1 MTLETTES
9 PRTSAPRAQIRRFQ
23 IPRAMAIG
31 GLLVCGIWLNDRLGA
46 RSVFAISAC
55 GLLTL
60 MAHIAARCRLNRIEG
75 VALTCAI
82 VSLGAS
88 LQAVRDSAEDGRDI
102 GQLIASQ
109 QINTDSAVRLTGVVA
124 NIPAL
129 DSVIDSR
136 PSGTGG
142 HQQTRTLFLLQV
154 SGLANAQEPFVVRG
168 LCRVLV
174 EGDVTALLR
183 WGDHVEVLAE
193 LDTARPP
200 LNPGEFDFQR
210 HLQRS
215 GISAMLF
222 VKHAAA
228 IQVQKT
234 KWWSPESLLT
244 TFRQQ
249 TVAALQTNLSPKNRA
264 TAEALLL
271 GNRGHLTPDLERD
284 FIASGTMHLLAIS
297 GLHVGILYV
306 FLVRLLNLLLITR
319 TRSLLL
325 AGLVCVLYCF
335 LTDLRPSVM
344 RSTVFIALHVLGQIC
359 VREMRIGS
367 LIGVTAIVL
376 LVFDPSIAFDV
387 GAWLSFLCVG
397 ALGWVAERAPAGED
411 RDAPPEALTWQEKF
425 SEFYSGLRTWLA
437 RSYQQMLAVTLLSAP
452 LVATQFH
459 VVSLTG
465 MLINLLLIPFTTATL
480 IVGYVFIAAG
490 LAVPPLA
497 IIPGTVFGLCLTILN
512 GAVSFSA
519 DVRLG
524 FVTIPDLPAWFLPA
538 YYSLL
543 TASALAS
550 RSSTRLALRVI
561 LLTLVTLLFRDV
573 CISPKSPN
581 LECTVLSVGH
591 GNATVV
597 ETPDG
602 KILLFDAGAL
612 NRGERTAD
620 LISRFLWHKGHRQI
634 NAIILSH
641 PDADHYNA
649 VSSLLDRIPVGQL
662 VVTNEFARSAAL
674 EVQAVLNDASTLNIP
689 CSIAQHGDQILLA
702 STTIDFLQSNT
713 AGIENL
719 ADNAS
724 SLVAILSCFGHRIC
738 LPGDLEGSGQD
749 ELLPMLPTCSLL
761 VSPHHGSPASNTRRL
776 ANQTKPTCVV
786 VSARD
791 ERQADA
797 LRKTYATDS
806 VLLTSVSGAV
816 HFQITPSGQTTIETF
831 TGQVNRAVDF

>member
-1 MTLETTES
+1 VTPEPTES
-9 PRTSAPRAQIRRFQ
+9 PRASVPRGQIRRFQ

-31 GLLVCGIWLNDRLGA
+31 GLMVCGVWLNDRLGG
-46 RSVFAISAC
+46 RSTFSISAC
-55 GLLTL
+55 FLLISV
-60 MAHIAARCRLNRIEG
+60 AHLAARYCYIRTENI
-75 VALTCAI
+75 ALAFAI

-88 LQAVRDSAEDGRDI
+88 LHAVRDSAEDGRDI
-102 GQLIASQ
+102 ARLIATR
-109 QINTDSAVRLTGVVA
+109 QIDTDAAIRLTGVVA

-129 DSVIDSR
+129 DSVVDSR
-136 PSGTGG
+136 QSGLNGNK
-142 HQQTRTLFLLQV
+142 QIRTLFLLRTTGVCGSQDPM
-154 SGLANAQEPFVVRG
+154 AVRG

-174 EGDVTALLR
+174 EGDATALLK
-183 WGDHVEVLAE
+183 WGDHVELLGQ

-228 IQVQKT
+228 VQVQKT
-234 KWWSPESLLT
+234 AWWSPGSLLT
-244 TFRQQ
+244 LFRQQ
-249 TVAALQTNLSPKNRA
+249 TVEALRANLSPKNRA

-284 FIASGTMHLLAIS
+284 FVASGTMHLLAIS

-306 FLVRLLNLLLITR
+306 FLVRLLNMLLITR

-367 LIGVTAIVL
+367 LLGVTAIVL
-376 LVFDPSIAFDV
+376 LIFDPSIAFDV

-397 ALGWVAERAPAGED
+397 ALGWVAERTPARED
-411 RDAPPEALTWQEKF
+411 RDAPPEALTWQERL
-425 SEFYSGLRTWLA
+425 SELRAGLLTWIG

-497 IIPGTVFGLCLTILN
+497 IIPGTVFGLCLTVLN
-512 GAVSFSA
+512 SAVSFSA

-538 YYSLL
+538 YYFLL
-543 TASALAS
+543 AASALAS
-550 RSSTRLALRVI
+550 RSSARLALRVI
-561 LLTLVTLLFRDV
+561 LLALVTLLFRNV
-573 CISPKSPN
+573 CISPVSPN

-602 KILLFDAGAL
+602 HVLLFDAGAL

-620 LISRFLWHKGHRQI
+620 LISRFLWNRGHRQI
-634 NAIILSH
+634 NAIVISH

-662 VVTNEFARSAAL
+662 IITREFVRSAAP
-674 EVQAVLNDASTLNIP
+674 EVQAVLDDAAALSIP
-689 CSIAQHGDQILLA
+689 CCIAKHGDRLSFA
-702 STTIDFLQSNT
+702 NSTIDFLQANSE
-713 AGIENL
+713 GQENY

-724 SLVAILSCFGHRIC
+724 SLVSIISCFGHRIC
-738 LPGDLEGSGQD
+738 LPGDLEGEGQD
-749 ELLPMLPTCSLL
+749 QLLSVLPTCSLL
-761 VSPHHGSPASNTRRL
+761 VSPHHGSPASNTKRL
-776 ANQTKPTCVV
+776 AHQTKPTCVV
-786 VSARD
+786 VSAKD
-791 ERQADA
+791 ERQADT
-797 LRKTYATDS
+797 LRKTYAPDS
-806 VLLTSVSGAV
+806 VLMTSVSGAV
-816 HFQITPSGQTTIETF
+816 RFQVTPAGQTTIETF
-831 TGQVNRAVDF
+831 TASATVDF

>member
-1 MTLETTES
+1 
-9 PRTSAPRAQIRRFQ
+9 
-23 IPRAMAIG
+23 MAIG
-31 GLLVCGIWLNDRLGA
+31 GLLVCGIWLNDRLDCGSA
-46 RSVFAISAC
+46 LAISAC
-55 GLLTL
+55 CLLTFIARIT
-60 MAHIAARCRLNRIEG
+60 AHWRFDRTESISL
-75 VALTCAI
+75 ALAI
-82 VSLGAS
+82 VSLGAA
-88 LQAVRDSAEDGRDI
+88 LHAVRDSAEDGRDI
-102 GQLIASQ
+102 AQLMATR
-109 QINTDSAVRLTGVVA
+109 QIDPDSALRLSGVVA

-129 DSVIDSR
+129 DSVVDSR
-136 PSGTGG
+136 QSGASGYN
-142 HQQTRTLFLLQV
+142 QARTLFLLRV
-154 SGLANAQEPFVVRG
+154 SGVGSSDQPLPARG

-174 EGDVTALLR
+174 EGDATNLLK
-183 WGDHVEVLAE
+183 WGDHVEMLGE

-210 HLQRS
+210 HLHRS
-215 GISAMLF
+215 GIAAMMF

-228 IQVQKT
+228 IQVRKT
-234 KWWSPESLLT
+234 TWWSPESLLS

-249 TVAALQTNLSPKNRA
+249 TVAALKANLSAKNRA

-376 LVFDPSIAFDV
+376 LIFDPSIAFDV

-397 ALGWVAERAPAGED
+397 ALGWVAERTPTRED
-411 RDAPPEALTWQEKF
+411 RDAPPEALTWQERL
-425 SEFYSGLRTWLA
+425 SEFRSGLITWLGK
-437 RSYQQMLAVTLLSAP
+437 SYQQMLAVTLLSAP

-490 LAVPPLA
+490 LATPPLA
-497 IIPGTVFGLCLTILN
+497 IIPGTVFGLCLSVLN
-512 GAVSFSA
+512 GAVSISA

-538 YYSLL
+538 YYLLL
-543 TASALAS
+543 TASALAA
-550 RSSTRLALRVI
+550 RSSTRQALRLI
-561 LLTLVTLLFRDV
+561 LLAMITLLFRHV
-573 CISPKSPN
+573 CISPTSPN

-602 KILLFDAGAL
+602 QVLLFDAGAL

-620 LISRFLWHKGHRQI
+620 LICRFLWTRGHRRI
-634 NAIILSH
+634 NAIIISH
-641 PDADHYNA
+641 PDSDHYNA

-662 VVTNEFARSAAL
+662 IITSEFVQSAAP
-674 EVQAVLNDASTLNIP
+674 EVQAVLDVASALRVP
-689 CSIAQHGDQILLA
+689 CGIAQHGDQISLA
-702 STTIDFLQSNT
+702 NATIDFLQASSD
-713 AGIENL
+713 GIENH

-724 SLVAILSCFGHRIC
+724 SLVSFIRCFGHQIC
-738 LPGDLEGSGQD
+738 LPGDLEGKGQD
-749 ELLPMLPTCSLL
+749 QLLPKLPTCSLL
-761 VSPHHGSPASNTRRL
+761 VSPHHGSPASNTIRL
-776 ANQTKPTCVV
+776 ANQTKPACVI
-786 VSARD
+786 VSAKD
-791 ERQADA
+791 ERKAAA
-797 LRKTYATDS
+797 LRKTYEPAS
-806 VLLTSVSGAV
+806 VLMTSASGAV
-816 HFQITPSGQTTIETF
+816 RCQITPMGHSTIETF
-831 TGQVNRAVDF
+831 AKPVAVDF

>member
-1 MTLETTES
+1 MTPEPTES
-9 PRTSAPRAQIRRFQ
+9 LRASAPRAHIRRFQ

-31 GLLVCGIWLNDRLGA
+31 GLMVCGIWLNDRLGGS
-46 RSVFAISAC
+46 SVFGISAC
-55 GLLTL
+55 FLLISI
-60 MAHIAARCRLNRIEG
+60 AHLAARHRYIRTENI
-75 VALTCAI
+75 ALALAI
-82 VSLGAS
+82 VSLGAA
-88 LQAVRDSAEDGRDI
+88 LHAVRDSAEDGRDI
-102 GQLIASQ
+102 AQLIAAR
-109 QINTDSAVRLTGVVA
+109 QIDTDSAIRLTGVVA

-129 DSVIDSR
+129 DSVVDSR
-136 PSGTGG
+136 QIGSNRIN
-142 HQQTRTLFLLQV
+142 QIRTLFLLRTTGVRSSQDPM
-154 SGLANAQEPFVVRG
+154 AVRG

-174 EGDVTALLR
+174 EGDATPLLK
-183 WGDHVEVLAE
+183 WGDHVELLGE

-234 KWWSPESLLT
+234 TWWSPGSLLT
-244 TFRQQ
+244 LFRQQ
-249 TVAALQTNLSPKNRA
+249 TVKALQTNLSPKSQA

-306 FLVRLLNLLLITR
+306 FLVRLLNILLITR

-325 AGLVCVLYCF
+325 AGLICVLYCF

-376 LVFDPSIAFDV
+376 LIFDPSIAFDV

-397 ALGWVAERAPAGED
+397 ALGWVAERTPARED
-411 RDAPPEALTWQEKF
+411 RDAPPEALTWQERL
-425 SEFYSGLRTWLA
+425 SEYRSGLLTWMG

-497 IIPGTVFGLCLTILN
+497 IIPGTVFGLCLTVLN

-538 YYSLL
+538 YYFLL
-543 TASALAS
+543 AASALAS
-550 RSSTRLALRVI
+550 RSSTRQALRVI
-561 LLTLVTLLFRDV
+561 LLGLVTLLFRNA
-573 CISPKSPN
+573 CISPESPN

-591 GNATVV
+591 GNATIV

-620 LISRFLWHKGHRQI
+620 LICRFLWTRGHRQI
-634 NAIILSH
+634 NAIIISH

-662 VVTNEFARSAAL
+662 IITSEFVRSAAP
-674 EVQAVLNDASTLNIP
+674 EVKAVLDDAAALSIP
-689 CSIAQHGDQILLA
+689 CGIAQHGDRISFA
-702 STTIDFLQSNT
+702 NSTIDFLQASSEG
-713 AGIENL
+713 AENY

-724 SLVAILSCFGHRIC
+724 SLVSIISGFRHRIC
-738 LPGDLEGSGQD
+738 LPGDLEGEGQD
-749 ELLPMLPTCSLL
+749 QLLSKLPTCSLL
-761 VSPHHGSPASNTRRL
+761 VSPHHGSPASNNLRL

-786 VSARD
+786 VSAKND
-791 ERQADA
+791 RQADA
-797 LRKTYATDS
+797 LRKNYGRDS
-806 VLLTSVSGAV
+806 VLMTSVAGAV
-816 HFQITPSGQTTIETF
+816 RFQVTPAGHTTIKTF
-831 TGQVNRAVDF
+831 TARDTVDF

>member
-1 MTLETTES
+1 MTPEPTES
-9 PRTSAPRAQIRRFQ
+9 LRTSAPRAQIRRFQ

-31 GLLVCGIWLNDRLGA
+31 GLLVCGIWLNDRLGV

-55 GLLTL
+55 CLLTL
-60 MAHIAARCRLNRIEG
+60 MAHIAARCRFNRTEG
-75 VALTCAI
+75 IALALAI
-82 VSLGAS
+82 VSLGVT
-88 LQAVRDSAEDGRDI
+88 LQAVRDSTEDGRDI
-102 GQLIASQ
+102 AQLIATH
-109 QINTDSAVRLTGVVA
+109 QIDTDSAVRLTGVVA

-129 DSVIDSR
+129 DSVVDSR
-136 PSGTGG
+136 PSGLNGR
-142 HQQTRTLFLLQV
+142 QQIRTLFLLRA
-154 SGLANAQEPFVVRG
+154 SGVASSDEPFAVRG

-183 WGDHVEVLAE
+183 WGDHVELLAE

-234 KWWSPESLLT
+234 TWWSPESLLT
-244 TFRQQ
+244 LFRQQ
-249 TVAALQTNLSPKNRA
+249 TVAALKANLSLKNRA

-306 FLVRLLNLLLITR
+306 FLVRLLNMLLITR

-376 LVFDPSIAFDV
+376 LIFDPSIAFDV

-397 ALGWVAERAPAGED
+397 ALGWVAERTPARED
-411 RDAPPEALTWQEKF
+411 RDAPPEALTWQEKL
-425 SEFYSGLRTWLA
+425 SEFYSGLRTWLGK
-437 RSYQQMLAVTLLSAP
+437 SYQQMLAVTLLSAP

-480 IVGYVFIAAG
+480 IVGYIFIAAG

-497 IIPGTVFGLCLTILN
+497 IIPGTVFGLCLTVLN

-550 RSSTRLALRVI
+550 RSSTRQTLRVV
-561 LLTLVTLLFRDV
+561 LLALVTLLFREV
-573 CISPKSPN
+573 CTSPVSPN

-620 LISRFLWHKGHRQI
+620 LISRFLWKRGHRQI

-662 VVTNEFARSAAL
+662 VVTNEFVRSTAP
-674 EVQAVLNDASTLNIP
+674 EVQAVLHDASALSIP
-689 CSIAQHGDQILLA
+689 CSIAQHGDQISLA
-702 STTIDFLQSNT
+702 NTTIDFLQASA
-713 AGIENL
+713 AGTENQ

-724 SLVAILSCFGHRIC
+724 SLVAIVSCFGHRIC
-738 LPGDLEGSGQD
+738 LPGDLEGQGQD
-749 ELLPMLPTCSLL
+749 QLLQALPTCSLL

-776 ANQTKPTCVV
+776 ANQVKPAHVV
-786 VSARD
+786 VSAKD
-791 ERQADA
+791 ERQAGA
-797 LRKTYATDS
+797 LRKTYASDS
-806 VLLTSVSGAV
+806 VLMTSVSGAV
-816 HFQITPSGQTTIETF
+816 RFQITPSGQTTIETF
-831 TGQVNRAVDF
+831 AKPVAIDF

>member
-1 MTLETTES
+1 MTPETTES
-9 PRTSAPRAQIRRFQ
+9 PRASAPRAQIKRFQ
-23 IPRAMAIG
+23 IPRAMAIS
-31 GLLVCGIWLNDRLGA
+31 GLMVCGIWLNDRLGA
-46 RSVFAISAC
+46 RSLFAISAC
-55 GLLTL
+55 CLLTL
-60 MAHIAARCRLNRIEG
+60 IAHIAAHCRFSRIEG
-75 VALTCAI
+75 IALALAI
-82 VSLGAS
+82 ISLGAS

-102 GQLIASQ
+102 AQLIASR
-109 QINTDSAVRLTGVVA
+109 QIDTDSAIRLTGVVA

-129 DSVIDSR
+129 DSVVDSR
-136 PSGTGG
+136 PSGSNGS
-142 HQQTRTLFLLQV
+142 QQIRTLFLLRA
-154 SGLANAQEPFVVRG
+154 SGVGRSDEPLAVRG

-174 EGDVTALLR
+174 EGDATALLR
-183 WGDHVEVLAE
+183 WGDHVELLAE

-200 LNPGEFDFQR
+200 LNPGEFNFQR

-228 IQVQKT
+228 IRVQKT

-249 TVAALQTNLSPKNRA
+249 TVAALKINLSPKNRA

-376 LVFDPSIAFDV
+376 LIFDPSIAFDV

-397 ALGWVAERAPAGED
+397 ALGWVAERTPARED
-411 RDAPPEALTWQEKF
+411 HDAPPEALTWQEKF
-425 SEFYSGLRTWLA
+425 SEFYSGLRTWLG

-497 IIPGTVFGLCLTILN
+497 IIPGTVFGLCLTVLN
-512 GAVSFSA
+512 SAVSFSA

-550 RSSTRLALRVI
+550 RSSTRQTLRVI
-561 LLTLVTLLFRDV
+561 LLALVTLLFRDV
-573 CISPKSPN
+573 CISPESPN

-602 KILLFDAGAL
+602 HVLLFDAGAL

-620 LISRFLWHKGHRQI
+620 LISRFLWTRGHREI

-662 VVTNEFARSAAL
+662 VLTSEFVRSAAP
-674 EVQAVLNDASTLNIP
+674 EVQAVLDDASALGIP
-689 CSIAQHGDQILLA
+689 CSIAKHGDRVSFA
-702 STTIDFLQSNT
+702 NATIDFLQASSEGT
-713 AGIENL
+713 ENY

-724 SLVAILSCFGHRIC
+724 SLVSIITCFGHRIC
-738 LPGDLEGSGQD
+738 LPGDLEGAGQD
-749 ELLPMLPTCSLL
+749 QLLPNLPTCSLL

-776 ANQTKPTCVV
+776 ATQTKPACVV
-786 VSARD
+786 VSAKD
-791 ERQADA
+791 DRQANA
-797 LRKTYATDS
+797 LQKNYGRDS

-816 HFQITPSGQTTIETF
+816 RFQITPVGHTTIETF
-831 TGQVNRAVDF
+831 TASETSDF

>member
-1 MTLETTES
+1 MTPEPTES
-9 PRTSAPRAQIRRFQ
+9 LRASAPRAHIRRFQ

-31 GLLVCGIWLNDRLGA
+31 GLMVCGIWLNDRLGGS
-46 RSVFAISAC
+46 SVFGISAC
-55 GLLTL
+55 FLLISI
-60 MAHIAARCRLNRIEG
+60 AHLAARHRYIRTENI
-75 VALTCAI
+75 ALALAI
-82 VSLGAS
+82 VSLGAA
-88 LQAVRDSAEDGRDI
+88 LHAVRDSAEDGRDI
-102 GQLIASQ
+102 AQLIAAR
-109 QINTDSAVRLTGVVA
+109 QIDTDSAIRLTGVVA

-129 DSVIDSR
+129 DSVVDSR
-136 PSGTGG
+136 QIGSNRIN
-142 HQQTRTLFLLQV
+142 QTRTLFLLRTTGVRSSQDPM
-154 SGLANAQEPFVVRG
+154 AVRG

-174 EGDVTALLR
+174 EGDATPLLK
-183 WGDHVEVLAE
+183 WGDHVELLGE

-234 KWWSPESLLT
+234 TWWSPGSLLT
-244 TFRQQ
+244 LFRQQ
-249 TVAALQTNLSPKNRA
+249 TVKALQTNLSPKSQA

-306 FLVRLLNLLLITR
+306 FLVRLLNILLITR

-325 AGLVCVLYCF
+325 AGLICVLYCF

-376 LVFDPSIAFDV
+376 LIFDPSIAFDV

-397 ALGWVAERAPAGED
+397 ALGWVAERTPARED
-411 RDAPPEALTWQEKF
+411 RDAPPEALTWQERL
-425 SEFYSGLRTWLA
+425 SEYRSGLLTWMG

-497 IIPGTVFGLCLTILN
+497 IIPGTVFGLCLTVLN

-538 YYSLL
+538 YYFLL
-543 TASALAS
+543 AASALAS
-550 RSSTRLALRVI
+550 RSSTRQALRVI
-561 LLTLVTLLFRDV
+561 LLGLVTLLFRNA
-573 CISPKSPN
+573 CISPESPN

-591 GNATVV
+591 GNATIV

-620 LISRFLWHKGHRQI
+620 LICRFLWTRGHRQI
-634 NAIILSH
+634 NAIIISH

-662 VVTNEFARSAAL
+662 IITSEFVRSAAP
-674 EVQAVLNDASTLNIP
+674 EVKAVLDDAAALSIP
-689 CSIAQHGDQILLA
+689 CGIAQHGDRISFA
-702 STTIDFLQSNT
+702 NSTIDFLQASSEG
-713 AGIENL
+713 AENY

-724 SLVAILSCFGHRIC
+724 SLVSIISGFRHRIC
-738 LPGDLEGSGQD
+738 LPGDLEGEGQD
-749 ELLPMLPTCSLL
+749 QLLSKLPTCSLL
-761 VSPHHGSPASNTRRL
+761 VSPHHGSPASNNLRL

-786 VSARD
+786 VSAKND
-791 ERQADA
+791 RQADA
-797 LRKTYATDS
+797 LRKNYGRDS
-806 VLLTSVSGAV
+806 VLMTSVAGAV
-816 HFQITPSGQTTIETF
+816 RFQVTPAGHSTIKTF
-831 TGQVNRAVDF
+831 TARDTVDF